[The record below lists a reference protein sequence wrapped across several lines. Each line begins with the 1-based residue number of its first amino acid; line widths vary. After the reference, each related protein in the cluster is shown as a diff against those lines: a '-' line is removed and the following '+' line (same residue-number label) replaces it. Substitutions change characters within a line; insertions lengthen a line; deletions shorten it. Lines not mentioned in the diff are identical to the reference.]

1 MKNKGFTLVEL
12 LVSIVIISL
21 LSGVGII
28 SYQSLFKTSE
38 ERYYD
43 ALESSILLAANDYFE
58 DHRDNLPTGSN
69 YSEVLLSDLIDNKY
83 MESVTDTNGN
93 VCRNGS
99 VFAYREN
106 SKFKYEVCIVDCGG
120 YSSTGR
126 YCSNKVSREI
136 TVSAK
141 TKTTNKSYDVTKSYN
156 SVDYIKNEN
165 VLVTL
170 GMNEEFSITKYIVR
184 DTKDN
189 SEIEC
194 NTNGDNTC
202 TVEINKSGTYKV
214 ESYENDE
221 EISSRYINVKIARN
235 GSNFTLNT
243 SDGQR
248 KYLISQNECSL
259 NKKTKNIIIN
269 VIKGVSKE
277 EYKTVE
283 YRINGGSYVE
293 IDDLSIELTLES
305 GHYDIDV
312 VVTNYNDNVSVETI
326 SIDVSYLLKIEYDD
340 DTVDTHEV
348 VKGQIYNYLSNMP
361 TKKNGNDITW
371 HKGTTEINPN
381 EDLVNEKCTY
391 TITGETYVKYTI
403 TYNLNGGTN
412 ANSNP
417 EIYTEKTES
426 FTLANPTKSGSA
438 FLGWTGSNDINANL
452 TSYTMASPYVAGA
465 RDNYTGNDISLVSGN
480 TYRIFV
486 VAKKTAGTLKFQGG
500 FWYTEKTSGTAYEG
514 YNVGDFIE
522 IESLGNGWARYYKDV
537 TVPEGKTKG
546 KIYFQIE
553 QFVEAYNTTW
563 QIADMHVVLTTSTA
577 SIPKGSTG
585 NKVYNAY
592 WKASHTLTLNLDGG
606 TYSGV
611 TTSISQN
618 SGTTHI
624 IGNNPTKAGYMF
636 TGWMLSGGGRYDV
649 YDKTVTPTE
658 TKTFNYNS
666 ASSTVPSVYN
676 NGTSGTVTAA
686 MVADSTASGGYS
698 LKITTNGAAS
708 PGAGGVWLNV
718 FPLTPG
724 RINVLEVRAK
734 IPTGYT
740 LLDGGNGT
748 LYRGMGEYIDSTRN
762 VAATDRWQTFYLYFY
777 TGNAGEISSTVYLHV
792 SGSNNTSVTWYINS
806 ITMKSYTRDQFK
818 SIYTFGG
825 SDATLTAKW
834 TIGGV
839 GVTFNTNGGA
849 FNTTYVKSWNNG
861 YYNASATSALRHY
874 NYNESVVSYPAN
886 SPYNFTPDTRVISRS
901 GYVFDGWYTAASGG
915 TKIFN
920 ADGSLVP
927 SVSGYSDSSKKW
939 IKYDSNV
946 TLYAHWASNSYTV
959 TYDSNLGQMDVWGTS
974 YKDRWTRTY
983 DSATGLYNISCAGAS
998 GWELLYLPINTTANH
1013 IYRVTFDYQ
1022 IPTAYTALSGY
1033 SGIGFQTVNSLVNSN
1048 MPSALATAY
1057 LPTAV
1062 TAKTSQTLIFNAT
1075 SAVTYFVLNFGMAA
1089 DGVTTTIKV
1098 GNVKVYDDTSGT
1110 SVFAP
1115 SPATQTKASGGQYGT
1130 LPTVSRSGY
1139 TFNGWYTAPSG
1150 GTKIETTTTYT
1161 AAGNQTLYAHWTM
1174 GAYTQTYRSNGGNS
1188 GNSAS
1193 ETIGYWDVWVSKAT
1207 NTYNKAGYTFN
1218 CWQSSTSTSCYG
1230 GGGWYYSSAGVGSS
1244 RYLDAAWTANNYTL
1258 TLDAN
1263 GGSVSPTTKAVTY
1276 GNTYTDLPTPTRTGY
1291 SFRGWYGSYNGSS
1304 TFVNYGRAYMYT
1316 NKLSVHFSAYMSN
1329 WANYTR
1335 AISCTETGG
1344 WNIEPS
1350 TSALAMACYDSGS
1363 GYKNAVYNAAPST
1376 LSAGWHDFDMI
1387 FNGTNAKLYIDGT
1400 LRGTSANYSSGK
1412 IGYNATN
1419 SIFLGGEAT
1428 GSNSAAS
1435 SPFFNGYIG
1444 NVVIKN
1450 TDAITSSSTYNTI
1463 TAPAQSQTL
1472 YAKWVPNTYKVT
1484 LNNQSATT
1492 AGTTEVWYQY
1502 NTTRS
1507 VNGVTCYYYSNSSL
1521 STCLANGYTI
1531 SVPTKSGYKFDGY
1544 YTSTN
1549 GGGTRYINESGTFVN
1564 NLYANQ
1570 AGDITLYA
1578 KWVAKTTPTLT
1589 ISATSGTVV
1598 KGKTMTYT
1606 IKSNVA
1612 GTFTNS
1618 SNATGKATV
1627 SPATQSAAANTA
1639 YTVTVTGVAD
1649 GSATITSSFTPSDTA
1664 NYNTASKTFAATIMK
1679 SATIP
1684 TTSYCKSLT
1693 YNGSSQTLVNTAGT
1707 GYTWTAGTTRTDAG
1721 SQNVTATLSSGY
1733 RWSDNGTGTKTI
1745 SCSIGQATPTF
1756 TKTES
1761 SKSIYNNRSDTYGLI
1776 PNVAGKITS
1785 STSNS
1790 GVATVSQA
1798 SNCSSIGA
1806 NAQCVITVTGKS
1818 VGSATM
1824 THTFTPTSS
1833 NYKSVSTTMPVT
1845 IKNSTFTV
1853 TFAGVNPISTSF
1865 DSQTVTLAGN
1875 VGVPI
1880 SVSSTLALA
1889 TNTNYVVSFDYKC
1902 ASGSNQFDVDFFPD
1916 SLPQTNPTATTT
1928 LQHMDWI
1935 TSSSNSAMGSAQLRF
1950 FDDFQGSG
1958 ETDITITNIMLSRT
1972 STKSVNYGST
1982 YGDLPAP
1989 TRSGY
1994 TFQGWYT
2001 ASNGGTQITSS
2012 STVSTASNH
2021 TLYAR
2026 WSKTTCCPSGG
2037 WYNGGY
2043 CYNTPHDM
2051 TEREC
2056 SGHGYYM
2063 ISGRCYEKRSGA
2075 HC

>member
-1 MKNKGFTLVEL
+1 MDKKGFTLIEL
-12 LVSIVIISL
+12 LVAIVLISL
-21 LSGVGII
+21 LSGIGIF
-28 SYQSLFKTSE
+28 SYQSLFKTGE
-38 ERYYD
+38 DRYYD
-43 ALESSILLAANDYFE
+43 ALESNILLAGNDYFE
-58 DHRDNLPTGSN
+58 DHRDELPTGSN
-69 YSEVLLSDLIDNKY
+69 YSEVSLASLIDDKY
-83 MESVTDTNGN
+83 IEPITDTKGN
-93 VCRNGS
+93 ECREGS
-99 VFAYREN
+99 VFAYRESN
-106 SKFKYEVCIVDCGG
+106 KYKYEVCIVECGG

-141 TKTTNKSYDVTKSYN
+141 TKTTNKTYDVTKSYN
-156 SVDYIKNEN
+156 SINYTKNEN

-170 GMNEEFSITKYIVR
+170 GMNEEFNITKYIVR
-184 DTKDN
+184 NTKDN

-194 NTNGDNTC
+194 NTVGNNTC
-202 TVEINKSGTYKV
+202 IVEINKSGTYKV
-214 ESYENDE
+214 ESYEASE
-221 EISSRYINVKIARN
+221 EISSRYINVKIAKN

-248 KYLISQNECSL
+248 KYLITQNECSS
-259 NKKTKNIIIN
+259 NKKTKNVVIN
-269 VIKGVSKE
+269 IIKGVSSE

-283 YRINGGSYVE
+283 YKVNDGEYTSSSSPIN
-293 IDDLSIELTLES
+293 LTLPS
-305 GHYDIDV
+305 GHYDIEV

-326 SIDVSYLLKIEYDD
+326 SIDVSYLLKIQYDD
-340 DTVDTHEV
+340 NTTGTHEV
-348 VKGQIYNYLSNMP
+348 VDGQIYNYLSSMP
-361 TKKNGNDITW
+361 TKKNNKDITW
-371 HKGTTEINPN
+371 YKGTTVINPD
-381 EDLVNEKCTY
+381 EDLVDGNCTY
-391 TITGETYVKYTI
+391 TINGETYVKYTI

-412 ANSNP
+412 SNSNP
-417 EIYTEKTES
+417 EFYTEKTET
-426 FTLANPTKSGSA
+426 FTLANPTKSGA
-438 FLGWTGSNDINANL
+438 TFLGWTGSNDINTGT
-452 TSYTMASPYVAGA
+452 TSYTMEHPYVAGA
-465 RDNYTGNDISLVSGN
+465 RDNYTGNDISVVSGN
-480 TYRIFV
+480 TYRIFA
-486 VAKKTAGTLKFQGG
+486 VAKKTAGALKFQGG
-500 FWYTEKTSGTAYEG
+500 FWYTEKTAGTAYEG

-537 TVPEGKTKG
+537 TVPAGKTKG

-553 QFVEAYNTTW
+553 QFAEAYNTTW
-563 QIADMHVVLTTSTA
+563 QIADMHVVLTTASI

-592 WKASHTLTLNLDGG
+592 WKGSSTLTLNLDGG
-606 TYSGV
+606 TYSGSTTV
-611 TTSISQN
+611 TNT
-618 SGTTHI
+618 SGTAYQVPNT
-624 IGNNPTKAGYMF
+624 PTKAGYMF
-636 TGWMLSGGGRYDV
+636 TGWTLSGGGRYDV

-658 TKTFNYNS
+658 TTTINYNS
-666 ASSTVPSVYN
+666 SSSTLPNVYN
-676 NGTSGTVTAA
+676 NSGGGTVTAA

-718 FPLTPG
+718 FPTTPG

-825 SDATLTAKW
+825 GNATLTARW

-839 GVTFNTNGGA
+839 GVTFNANGGK
-849 FNTTYVKSWNNG
+849 FNSSYVKSWNNG
-861 YYNASATSALRHY
+861 YYNVNNEFTSALRHY
-874 NYNESVVSYPAN
+874 TYNESVVSYPAN

-915 TKIFN
+915 TKVFN
-920 ADGSLVP
+920 ADGTLVP
-927 SVSGYSDSSKKW
+927 SVSGYSDSSRKW
-939 IKYDSNV
+939 IKYDANV

-1089 DGVTTTIKV
+1089 DGVTTTIKI

-1161 AAGNQTLYAHWTM
+1161 AGANQTLYAHWTM

-1244 RYLDAAWTANNYTL
+1244 RYLDATWTANSYTL
-1258 TLDAN
+1258 TFNAN
-1263 GGSVSPTTKAVTY
+1263 GGSVSPTTKTVTY

-1291 SFRGWYGSYNGSS
+1291 TFRGWYGSYNGSS
-1304 TFVNYGRAYMYT
+1304 YVNYGRAYMYT

-1329 WANYTR
+1329 WANYGR

-1344 WNIEPS
+1344 WNLE
-1350 TSALAMACYDSGS
+1350 SATNVINFANYDSGV
-1363 GYKNAVYNAAPST
+1363 GYKGAPYNVAPST
-1376 LSAGWHDFDMI
+1376 LAAGWHDFDMI

-1419 SIFLGGEAT
+1419 SVFVGGEAT
-1428 GSNSAAS
+1428 SSYNTAS
-1435 SPFFNGYIG
+1435 SPFFNGYVG

-1472 YAKWVPNTYKVT
+1472 YAKWVINNYYLDLNGMVDGTSSGNISGYGTCDVYINGSQVANDVTDYYAQHPYGSTYEIKDCKASTGRTYNGVYSGSMSGT
-1484 LNNQSATT
+1484 IGAGNVAVSVKYTSNKYTITYNANGGSGAPGAQTYTYAPS
-1492 AGTTEVWYQY
+1492 GTT
-1502 NTTRS
+1502 NL
-1507 VNGVTCYYYSNSSL
+1507 SSTKP
-1521 STCLANGYTI
+1521 SRTGYTFLGW
-1531 SVPTKSGYKFDGY
+1531 S
-1544 YTSTN
+1544 TSSTATSASYSA
-1549 GGGTRYINESGTFVN
+1549 G
-1564 NLYANQ
+1564 Q
-1570 AGDITLYA
+1570 AWGLSNASNYTLYA
-1578 KWVAKTTPTLT
+1578 VWK
-1589 ISATSGTVV
+1589 IN
-1598 KGKTMTYT
+1598 TY
-1606 IKSNVA
+1606 
-1612 GTFTNS
+1612 
-1618 SNATGKATV
+1618 
-1627 SPATQSAAANTA
+1627 
-1639 YTVTVTGVAD
+1639 
-1649 GSATITSSFTPSDTA
+1649 
-1664 NYNTASKTFAATIMK
+1664 
-1679 SATIP
+1679 
-1684 TTSYCKSLT
+1684 
-1693 YNGSSQTLVNTAGT
+1693 
-1707 GYTWTAGTTRTDAG
+1707 
-1721 SQNVTATLSSGY
+1721 
-1733 RWSDNGTGTKTI
+1733 
-1745 SCSIGQATPTF
+1745 
-1756 TKTES
+1756 
-1761 SKSIYNNRSDTYGLI
+1761 
-1776 PNVAGKITS
+1776 
-1785 STSNS
+1785 
-1790 GVATVSQA
+1790 
-1798 SNCSSIGA
+1798 
-1806 NAQCVITVTGKS
+1806 
-1818 VGSATM
+1818 
-1824 THTFTPTSS
+1824 
-1833 NYKSVSTTMPVT
+1833 
-1845 IKNSTFTV
+1845 TV

-1865 DSQTVTLAGN
+1865 DSQTIVLAGN
-1875 VGVPI
+1875 IAVP
-1880 SVSSTLALA
+1880 VSASSALALS

-1902 ASGSNQFDVDFFPD
+1902 ASGTNQFDVDFFPD

-1972 STKSVNYGST
+1972 STKQVTYNSK

-1994 TFQGWYT
+1994 TFVGWFT
-2001 ASNGGTQITSS
+2001 EQNGGAQVISTS
-2012 STVSTASNH
+2012 TMNTPGNH
-2021 TLYAR
+2021 TLFAR
-2026 WSKTTCCPSGG
+2026 WAVNASSCFEWKRTCHCGNSQTGQQIINYYQTEYQCKNNSKPTGAG
-2037 WYNGGY
+2037 
-2043 CYNTPHDM
+2043 
-2051 TEREC
+2051 EC
-2056 SGHGYYM
+2056 SC
-2063 ISGRCYEKRSGA
+2063 SCSKRT
-2075 HC
+2075 C

>member
-1 MKNKGFTLVEL
+1 MDKKGFTLIEL
-12 LVSIVIISL
+12 LVAIVLISL
-21 LSGVGII
+21 LSGIGIF
-28 SYQSLFKTSE
+28 SYQSLFKTGE
-38 ERYYD
+38 DRYYD
-43 ALESSILLAANDYFE
+43 ALESNILLAGNDYFE
-58 DHRDNLPTGSN
+58 DHRDELPTGSN
-69 YSEVLLSDLIDNKY
+69 YSEVSLANLIDSKY
-83 MESVTDTNGN
+83 IEPITDTNGN
-93 VCRNGS
+93 VCREGS

-106 SKFKYEVCIVDCGG
+106 NKYKYEACIVECGG

-141 TKTTNKSYDVTKSYN
+141 TKTTNKTYDVTKSYN
-156 SVDYIKNEN
+156 SINYTKNEN

-170 GMNEEFSITKYIVR
+170 GMNEEFNITKYIVR
-184 DTKDN
+184 NTKDN

-194 NTNGDNTC
+194 NTVGNNTC
-202 TVEINKSGTYKV
+202 IVEINKSGTYKV
-214 ESYENDE
+214 ESYEASE
-221 EISSRYINVKIARN
+221 EISSRYINVKIAKN

-248 KYLISQNECSL
+248 KYLITQNECSS
-259 NKKTKNIIIN
+259 NKKTKNVVIN
-269 VIKGVSKE
+269 IIKGVSSE

-283 YRINGGSYVE
+283 YKVNDGEYTSSSSPIN
-293 IDDLSIELTLES
+293 LTLPS
-305 GHYDIDV
+305 GHYDIEV

-326 SIDVSYLLKIEYDD
+326 SIDVSYLLKIQYDD
-340 DTVDTHEV
+340 NTTGTHEV
-348 VKGQIYNYLSNMP
+348 VDGQIYNYLSSMP
-361 TKKNGNDITW
+361 TKKNNKDITW
-371 HKGTTEINPN
+371 YKGTTVINPD
-381 EDLVNEKCTY
+381 EDLVDGNCTY
-391 TITGETYVKYTI
+391 TINGETYVKYTI

-412 ANSNP
+412 SNSNP
-417 EIYTEKTES
+417 EFYTEKTET
-426 FTLANPTKSGSA
+426 FTLANPTKSGA
-438 FLGWTGSNDINANL
+438 TFLGWTGSNDINTGT
-452 TSYTMASPYVAGA
+452 TSYTMEHPYVAGA
-465 RDNYTGNDISLVSGN
+465 RDNYTGNDISVVSGN
-480 TYRIFV
+480 TYRIFA
-486 VAKKTAGTLKFQGG
+486 VAKKTAGALKFQGG
-500 FWYTEKTSGTAYEG
+500 FWYTEKTAGTAYEG

-537 TVPEGKTKG
+537 TVPAGKTKG

-553 QFVEAYNTTW
+553 QFAEAYNTTW
-563 QIADMHVVLTTSTA
+563 QIADMHVVLTTASI

-592 WKASHTLTLNLDGG
+592 WKGSSTLTLNLDGG
-606 TYSGV
+606 TYSGSTTV
-611 TTSISQN
+611 TNT
-618 SGTTHI
+618 SGTAYQVPNT
-624 IGNNPTKAGYMF
+624 PTKAGYMF
-636 TGWMLSGGGRYDV
+636 TGWTLSGGGRYDV

-658 TKTFNYNS
+658 TTTINYNS
-666 ASSTVPSVYN
+666 SSSTLPNVYN
-676 NGTSGTVTAA
+676 NSGGGTVTAA

-718 FPLTPG
+718 FPTTPG

-825 SDATLTAKW
+825 GNATLTARW

-839 GVTFNTNGGA
+839 GVTFNANGGK
-849 FNTTYVKSWNNG
+849 FNSSYVKSWNNG
-861 YYNASATSALRHY
+861 YYNVNNEFTSALRHY
-874 NYNESVVSYPAN
+874 TYNESVVSYPAN

-915 TKIFN
+915 TKVFN
-920 ADGSLVP
+920 ADGTLVP
-927 SVSGYSDSSKKW
+927 SVSGYSDSSRKW
-939 IKYDSNV
+939 IKYDANV

-1089 DGVTTTIKV
+1089 DGVTTTIKI

-1161 AAGNQTLYAHWTM
+1161 AGANQTLYAHWTM

-1244 RYLDAAWTANNYTL
+1244 RYLDATWTANSYTL
-1258 TLDAN
+1258 TFNAN
-1263 GGSVSPTTKAVTY
+1263 GGSVSPTTKTVTY

-1291 SFRGWYGSYNGSS
+1291 TFRGWYGSYNGSS
-1304 TFVNYGRAYMYT
+1304 YVNYGRAYMYT

-1329 WANYTR
+1329 WANYGR

-1344 WNIEPS
+1344 WNLE
-1350 TSALAMACYDSGS
+1350 SATNVINFANYDSGV
-1363 GYKNAVYNAAPST
+1363 GYKGAPYNVAPST
-1376 LSAGWHDFDMI
+1376 LAAGWHDFDMI

-1419 SIFLGGEAT
+1419 SVFVGGEAT
-1428 GSNSAAS
+1428 SSYNTAS
-1435 SPFFNGYIG
+1435 SPFFNGYVG

-1472 YAKWVPNTYKVT
+1472 YAKWVINNYYLDLNGMVDGTSSGNISGYGTCDVYINGSQVANDVTDYYAQHPYGSTYEIKDCKASTGRTYNGVYSGSMSGT
-1484 LNNQSATT
+1484 IGAGNVAVSVKYTSNKYTITYNANGGSGAPGAQTYTYAPS
-1492 AGTTEVWYQY
+1492 GTT
-1502 NTTRS
+1502 NL
-1507 VNGVTCYYYSNSSL
+1507 SSTKP
-1521 STCLANGYTI
+1521 SRTGYTFLGW
-1531 SVPTKSGYKFDGY
+1531 S
-1544 YTSTN
+1544 TSSTATSASYSA
-1549 GGGTRYINESGTFVN
+1549 G
-1564 NLYANQ
+1564 Q
-1570 AGDITLYA
+1570 AWGLSNASNYTLYA
-1578 KWVAKTTPTLT
+1578 VWK
-1589 ISATSGTVV
+1589 IN
-1598 KGKTMTYT
+1598 TY
-1606 IKSNVA
+1606 
-1612 GTFTNS
+1612 
-1618 SNATGKATV
+1618 
-1627 SPATQSAAANTA
+1627 
-1639 YTVTVTGVAD
+1639 
-1649 GSATITSSFTPSDTA
+1649 
-1664 NYNTASKTFAATIMK
+1664 
-1679 SATIP
+1679 
-1684 TTSYCKSLT
+1684 
-1693 YNGSSQTLVNTAGT
+1693 
-1707 GYTWTAGTTRTDAG
+1707 
-1721 SQNVTATLSSGY
+1721 
-1733 RWSDNGTGTKTI
+1733 
-1745 SCSIGQATPTF
+1745 
-1756 TKTES
+1756 
-1761 SKSIYNNRSDTYGLI
+1761 
-1776 PNVAGKITS
+1776 
-1785 STSNS
+1785 
-1790 GVATVSQA
+1790 
-1798 SNCSSIGA
+1798 
-1806 NAQCVITVTGKS
+1806 
-1818 VGSATM
+1818 
-1824 THTFTPTSS
+1824 
-1833 NYKSVSTTMPVT
+1833 
-1845 IKNSTFTV
+1845 TV

-1865 DSQTVTLAGN
+1865 DSQTIVLAGN
-1875 VGVPI
+1875 IAVP
-1880 SVSSTLALA
+1880 VSASSALALS

-1902 ASGSNQFDVDFFPD
+1902 ASGTNQFDVDFFPD

-1972 STKSVNYGST
+1972 STKQVTYNSK

-1994 TFQGWYT
+1994 TFVGWFT
-2001 ASNGGTQITSS
+2001 EQNGGAQVISTS
-2012 STVSTASNH
+2012 TMNTPGNH
-2021 TLYAR
+2021 TLFAR
-2026 WSKTTCCPSGG
+2026 WAVNASSCFEWKRTCHCGNSQTGQQIINYYQTEYQCKNNSKPTGAG
-2037 WYNGGY
+2037 
-2043 CYNTPHDM
+2043 
-2051 TEREC
+2051 EC
-2056 SGHGYYM
+2056 SC
-2063 ISGRCYEKRSGA
+2063 SCSKRT
-2075 HC
+2075 C